1 MALIDRRIGSFSTII
16 GVACMAML
24 YPVLAGALLSL
35 VMVCIS
41 NRNGVTL
48 ATGTVLLLV
57 VDGASFGI
65 VSKIFYKLAMGTY
78 GKQVQGDEALYM
90 ALGGMA
96 ILYQVYKHVRKVWFT
111 IKRIPDP
118 NDEHPTV

>member
-1 MALIDRRIGSFSTII
+1 MALIDWRLGSFSKII

-24 YPVLAGALLSL
+24 YPVLVGALLSL
-35 VMVCIS
+35 VMVYIS
-41 NRNGVTL
+41 NRSGVTL

-57 VDGASFGI
+57 VDGASVGI
-65 VSKIFYKLAMGTY
+65 VSKIFYKLAMGAY
-78 GKQVQGDEALYM
+78 GNQVQGDEALYM
-90 ALGGMA
+90 TLGGMA

-111 IKRIPDP
+111 IKQIPDP

>member
-1 MALIDRRIGSFSTII
+1 
-16 GVACMAML
+16 MAML

-35 VMVCIS
+35 LMVCIS
-41 NRNGVTL
+41 NQNGVTL

-78 GKQVQGDEALYM
+78 GNQVQGDEALYM

-111 IKRIPDP
+111 IKQIPDP